1 MKQNLFCGAMLF
13 SAVLSMTSLTA
24 LATDLNICY
33 VKSPFNLQNIVM
45 KENRMLEK
53 EFAGSDVKVIWHEIN
68 SGAKQAQA
76 LAAGALDVSAVM
88 NTASL
93 LLAVGVGN
101 DLVIATGAAHPN
113 RVFALVGKKGHNYSV
128 KDLKGKT
135 VAGPRGTVL
144 HQMLVAAL
152 KKEGMTMKDI
162 EFVSMDPPKA
172 YAALVG
178 NSVDAAL
185 LAAGLVVKANDA
197 GMKTITTAEGLVKPN
212 LVMVAR
218 RAYAEEHPDLLKRVV
233 AVHRKAHAWINENK
247 EKALEMGAKAQGV
260 SPEVAQKLFDWS
272 SFYDV
277 LTEDDIRGMQ
287 EDKRFLI
294 ENGLMRTKMRI
305 DVRSLVMPEAMR

>member
-1 MKQNLFCGAMLF
+1 MKVKAFLSSLF
-13 SAVLSMTSLTA
+13 SATVLSVASMTAT
-24 LATDLNICY
+24 ATDLNICY

-45 KENRMLEK
+45 KENRMLEN

-101 DLVIATGAAHPN
+101 DLVITTGAAHPDH
-113 RVFALVGKKGHNYSV
+113 VFALVGKKGADFSV

-135 VAGPRGTVL
+135 IAGPRGTVL

-152 KKEGMTMKDI
+152 KKEGMTMQDVK
-162 EFVSMDPPKA
+162 FVSMDPPKA

-178 NSVDAAL
+178 DSVDAAL
-185 LAAGLVVKANDA
+185 LAAGLVIKANDA

-218 RAYAEEHPDLLKRVV
+218 RDYVEKYPDIVHRVV
-233 AVHRKAHAWINENK
+233 TVHRKAHAWINENK
-247 EKALEMGAKAQGV
+247 EKALAMGAKAQGV
-260 SPEVAQKLFDWS
+260 NLEVAQKLFDWS

-277 LTEDDIRGMQ
+277 LTEDDIRGME

-294 ENGLMRTKMRI
+294 ENGLLRTKMRI

>member
-1 MKQNLFCGAMLF
+1 MKVKAFLSSLF
-13 SAVLSMTSLTA
+13 SAAVLSVASMTAT
-24 LATDLNICY
+24 ATDLNICY

-45 KENRMLEK
+45 KENRMLEN

-101 DLVIATGAAHPN
+101 DLVITTGAAHPDH
-113 RVFALVGKKGHNYSV
+113 VFALVGKKGADFSV

-135 VAGPRGTVL
+135 IAGPRGTVL

-152 KKEGMTMKDI
+152 KKEGMTMQDVK
-162 EFVSMDPPKA
+162 FVSMDPPKA

-178 NSVDAAL
+178 DSVDAAL
-185 LAAGLVVKANDA
+185 LAAGLVIKANDA

-218 RAYAEEHPDLLKRVV
+218 RDYVEKYPDIVHRVV
-233 AVHRKAHAWINENK
+233 TVHRKAHAWINENK
-247 EKALEMGAKAQGV
+247 EKALAMGAKAQGV
-260 SPEVAQKLFDWS
+260 NLEVAQKLFDWS

-277 LTEDDIRGMQ
+277 LTEDDIRGME

>member
-1 MKQNLFCGAMLF
+1 MRLKVFCGAMASF
-13 SAVLSMTSLTA
+13 AVLSMTSLTA

-45 KENRMLEK
+45 KENRMLEN
-53 EFAGSDVKVIWHEIN
+53 EFAGSDVKVIWHEIT

-152 KKEGMTMKDI
+152 KKEGMTMQDI
-162 EFVSMDPPKA
+162 QFVSMDPPKA

>member
-1 MKQNLFCGAMLF
+1 MKVKVFLSSLF
-13 SAVLSMTSLTA
+13 SAAVLSVASMTAT
-24 LATDLNICY
+24 ATDLNICY

-45 KENRMLEK
+45 KENRMLEN

-101 DLVIATGAAHPN
+101 DLVITTGAAHPDH
-113 RVFALVGKKGHNYSV
+113 VFALVGKKGADFSV

-135 VAGPRGTVL
+135 IAGPRGTVL

-152 KKEGMTMKDI
+152 KKEGMTMQDVK
-162 EFVSMDPPKA
+162 FVSMDPPKA

-178 NSVDAAL
+178 DSVDAAL
-185 LAAGLVVKANDA
+185 LAAGLVIKANDA

-218 RAYAEEHPDLLKRVV
+218 RDYVEKYPDIVHRVV
-233 AVHRKAHAWINENK
+233 TVHRKAHAWINENK
-247 EKALEMGAKAQGV
+247 EKALAMGAKAQGV
-260 SPEVAQKLFDWS
+260 NLEVAQKLFDWS

-277 LTEDDIRGMQ
+277 LTEDDIRGME

-294 ENGLMRTKMRI
+294 ENGLLRTKMRI

>member
-1 MKQNLFCGAMLF
+1 MKLKVFCDAMASF
-13 SAVLSMTSLTA
+13 AVLSMTSLTA

-113 RVFALVGKKGHNYSV
+113 RVFSLVGKKGHNYSV

-152 KKEGMTMKDI
+152 KKEGMTMQDI
-162 EFVSMDPPKA
+162 QFVSMDPPKA

>member
-1 MKQNLFCGAMLF
+1 MKVKAFLSSLF
-13 SAVLSMTSLTA
+13 SAAVLSVASMTAT
-24 LATDLNICY
+24 ATDLNICY

-45 KENRMLEK
+45 KENRMLEN

-101 DLVIATGAAHPN
+101 DLVITTGAAHPDH
-113 RVFALVGKKGHNYSV
+113 VFALVGKKGADFSV

-135 VAGPRGTVL
+135 IAGPRGTVL

-152 KKEGMTMKDI
+152 KKEGMTMQDVK
-162 EFVSMDPPKA
+162 FVSMDPPKA

-178 NSVDAAL
+178 DSVDAAL
-185 LAAGLVVKANDA
+185 LAAGLVIKANDA

-218 RAYAEEHPDLLKRVV
+218 RDYVEKYPDIVHRVV
-233 AVHRKAHAWINENK
+233 TVHRKAHAWINENK
-247 EKALEMGAKAQGV
+247 EKALAMGAKAQGV
-260 SPEVAQKLFDWS
+260 NLEVAQKLFDWS

-277 LTEDDIRGMQ
+277 LTEDDIRGME

-294 ENGLMRTKMRI
+294 ENGLLRTKMRI
-305 DVRSLVMPEAMR
+305 DVRSLVMTEAMR

>member
-1 MKQNLFCGAMLF
+1 MKVKAFLSSLF
-13 SAVLSMTSLTA
+13 SAAVLSVASMTAT
-24 LATDLNICY
+24 ATDLNICY

-45 KENRMLEK
+45 KENRMLEN

-101 DLVIATGAAHPN
+101 DLVITTGAAHPDH
-113 RVFALVGKKGHNYSV
+113 VFALVGKKGADFSV

-135 VAGPRGTVL
+135 IAGPRGTVL

-152 KKEGMTMKDI
+152 KKEGMTMQDVK
-162 EFVSMDPPKA
+162 FVSMDPPKA

-178 NSVDAAL
+178 DSVDAAL
-185 LAAGLVVKANDA
+185 LAAGLVIKANDA

-218 RAYAEEHPDLLKRVV
+218 RDYVEKYPDIVHRVV
-233 AVHRKAHAWINENK
+233 TVHRKAHAWINENK
-247 EKALEMGAKAQGV
+247 EKALAMGAKAQGV
-260 SPEVAQKLFDWS
+260 NLEVAQKLFDWS

-277 LTEDDIRGMQ
+277 LTEDDIRGME

-294 ENGLMRTKMRI
+294 ENGLLRTKMRI

>member
-24 LATDLNICY
+24 LAMDLNICY

-93 LLAVGVGN
+93 LLAAGVGN
-101 DLVIATGAAHPN
+101 DLVVATGAAHPS
-113 RVFALVGKKGHNYSV
+113 RVFARVGKKGQNYSV

-218 RAYAEEHPDLLKRVV
+218 RAYAQEHPDVVKRVV

-247 EKALEMGAKAQGV
+247 EKALEIGAKAQSV
-260 SPEVAQKLFDWS
+260 SPIVAKKLFDWS

-277 LTEDDIRGMQ
+277 LTEDDIVGME

-294 ENGLMRTKMRI
+294 ENGLMRTKIRV

>member
-1 MKQNLFCGAMLF
+1 MKVKAFLSSLF
-13 SAVLSMTSLTA
+13 SATVLSVASMTAT
-24 LATDLNICY
+24 ATDLNICY

-45 KENRMLEK
+45 KENRMLEN

-101 DLVIATGAAHPN
+101 DLVITTGAAHPDH
-113 RVFALVGKKGHNYSV
+113 VFALVGKKGADFSV

-135 VAGPRGTVL
+135 IAGPRGTVL

-152 KKEGMTMKDI
+152 KKEGMTMQDVN
-162 EFVSMDPPKA
+162 FVSMDPPKA

-178 NSVDAAL
+178 DSVDAAL
-185 LAAGLVVKANDA
+185 LAAGLVIKANDA

-218 RAYAEEHPDLLKRVV
+218 RDYVEKYPDIVHRVV
-233 AVHRKAHAWINENK
+233 TVHRKAHAWINENK
-247 EKALEMGAKAQGV
+247 EKALAMGAKAQGV
-260 SPEVAQKLFDWS
+260 NLEVAQKLFDWS

-277 LTEDDIRGMQ
+277 LTEDDIRGME

-294 ENGLMRTKMRI
+294 ENGLLRTKMRI

>member
-1 MKQNLFCGAMLF
+1 MKLKVFCDAMF
-13 SAVLSMTSLTA
+13 SFAVLSMTSLTA

-152 KKEGMTMKDI
+152 KKEGMTMQDI
-162 EFVSMDPPKA
+162 QFVSMDPPKA

-185 LAAGLVVKANDA
+185 LAAGLVVKAHDA

>member
-1 MKQNLFCGAMLF
+1 MKLKVFCDAMF
-13 SAVLSMTSLTA
+13 SFAVLSMTSLTA

-152 KKEGMTMKDI
+152 KKEGMTMQDI
-162 EFVSMDPPKA
+162 QFVSMDPPKA

-185 LAAGLVVKANDA
+185 LAAGIVVKANDA

-260 SPEVAQKLFDWS
+260 SPEVAQKLF
-272 SFYDV
+272 
-277 LTEDDIRGMQ
+277 TGR
-287 EDKRFLI
+287 RFTMFSPKTI
-294 ENGLMRTKMRI
+294 FAGCKKI
-305 DVRSLVMPEAMR
+305 SAFSLKTDLCEPRCVSTCEAL

>member
-1 MKQNLFCGAMLF
+1 MKKTIMTLLLSASVAF
-13 SAVLSMTSLTA
+13 SSAGFAKDDTI
-24 LATDLNICY
+24 DICY

-45 KENRMLEK
+45 KEKGLLEK
-53 EFAGSDVKVIWHEIN
+53 EFAADKINVRWHSIN
-68 SGAKQAQA
+68 SGAKQTQA
-76 LAAGALDVSAVM
+76 MASGDLDISAVM

-113 RVFALVGKKGHNYSV
+113 NVFALVGKKGEKLSIR
-128 KDLKGKT
+128 DLTGKT

-144 HQMLVAAL
+144 HQLLVAAL
-152 KKEGMTMKDI
+152 KKENMTMKDI
-162 EFVSMDPPKA
+162 NFVSMDPPKA

-185 LAAGLVVKANDA
+185 LAAGLVIKANDA

-218 RAYAEEHPDLLKRVV
+218 RAWAEENPETLKRIVK
-233 AVHRKAHAWINENK
+233 VHRETLKWIRANKAE
-247 EKALEMGAKAQGV
+247 ALEMGAKAQGV
-260 SPEVAQKLFDWS
+260 STEVAAKLYDWS

-277 LTEDDIRGMQ
+277 LTESDIKGM
-287 EDKRFLI
+287 EDDKRFLI
-294 ENGLMRTKMRI
+294 DNGLMRTKIRI
-305 DVRSLVMPEAMR
+305 NVRDLVHPDAMRE

>member
-24 LATDLNICY
+24 LAMDLNICY

-152 KKEGMTMKDI
+152 KKEGMTMQDI
-162 EFVSMDPPKA
+162 QFVSMDPPKA

>member
-1 MKQNLFCGAMLF
+1 MKLKVFCDAMF
-13 SAVLSMTSLTA
+13 SFAVLSMTSLTA

-152 KKEGMTMKDI
+152 KKEGMTMQDI
-162 EFVSMDPPKA
+162 QFVSMDPPKA

-260 SPEVAQKLFDWS
+260 RPEVAQKLFDWS

>member
-1 MKQNLFCGAMLF
+1 MQ
-13 SAVLSMTSLTA
+13 
-24 LATDLNICY
+24 
-33 VKSPFNLQNIVM
+33 
-45 KENRMLEK
+45 
-53 EFAGSDVKVIWHEIN
+53 
-68 SGAKQAQA
+68 
-76 LAAGALDVSAVM
+76 
-88 NTASL
+88 
-93 LLAVGVGN
+93 
-101 DLVIATGAAHPN
+101 
-113 RVFALVGKKGHNYSV
+113 
-128 KDLKGKT
+128 
-135 VAGPRGTVL
+135 
-144 HQMLVAAL
+144 
-152 KKEGMTMKDI
+152 DI
-162 EFVSMDPPKA
+162 QFVSMDPPKA

>member
-1 MKQNLFCGAMLF
+1 MKLKVFCGAMASF
-13 SAVLSMTSLTA
+13 AVLSMTSLTA

-33 VKSPFNLQNIVM
+33 VTSPFNLQNIVM
-45 KENRMLEK
+45 KENRMLEN

-152 KKEGMTMKDI
+152 KKEGMTMQDI
-162 EFVSMDPPKA
+162 QFVSMDPPKA

>member
-1 MKQNLFCGAMLF
+1 MKLKVFCDAMF
-13 SAVLSMTSLTA
+13 SFAVLSMTSLTA

-93 LLAVGVGN
+93 LL
-101 DLVIATGAAHPN
+101 VIATGAAHPN

-152 KKEGMTMKDI
+152 KKEGMTMQDI
-162 EFVSMDPPKA
+162 QFVSMDPPKA

>member
-1 MKQNLFCGAMLF
+1 MKLKVFCGAMF
-13 SAVLSMTSLTA
+13 SFAVLSMTSLTA

-53 EFAGSDVKVIWHEIN
+53 EFVGSDVKVIWHEIN

-113 RVFALVGKKGHNYSV
+113 RVFALVGKKRHNYSV

-152 KKEGMTMKDI
+152 KKEGMTMQDI
-162 EFVSMDPPKA
+162 QFVSMDPPKA

>member
-1 MKQNLFCGAMLF
+1 MKLKVFCGAMASF
-13 SAVLSMTSLTA
+13 AVLSMTSLTA

-45 KENRMLEK
+45 KENRMLEN

-152 KKEGMTMKDI
+152 KKEGMTMQDI
-162 EFVSMDPPKA
+162 QFVSMDPPKA

-247 EKALEMGAKAQGV
+247 EKAL
-260 SPEVAQKLFDWS
+260 
-272 SFYDV
+272 
-277 LTEDDIRGMQ
+277 
-287 EDKRFLI
+287 
-294 ENGLMRTKMRI
+294 
-305 DVRSLVMPEAMR
+305 

>member
-1 MKQNLFCGAMLF
+1 MKLKVFCGAMASF
-13 SAVLSMTSLTA
+13 AVLSMTSLTA

-45 KENRMLEK
+45 KENRMLEN

-152 KKEGMTMKDI
+152 KKEGMTMQDI
-162 EFVSMDPPKA
+162 QFVSMDPPKA
-172 YAALVG
+172 YAALFG